1 MPDGLL
7 ADLAADR
14 SFLARTSTA
23 ERIVEV
29 LRGRITEGYFTP
41 GTRLS
46 EDALAEALGVSRNT
60 LREAFRLL
68 THERLLEYRLNRGVF
83 VRSLTVEDIVELYRV
98 RTVIESAA
106 LAVAGVPRD
115 LATIRA
121 ATEDGEQAASRA
133 DWQAAGTADI
143 RLHQAIVALAGS
155 TRLNDYV
162 GGLFAELRLAFLV
175 CGDPEDLHR
184 PYVQRNRRLLTLLE
198 QDDLAGAQRELTDYL
213 QTALE
218 HLVAAMDPA
227 RRQPVPAS

>member
-1 MPDGLL
+1 VPDGLL

-83 VRSLTVEDIVELYRV
+83 VRSLI
-98 RTVIESAA
+98 
-106 LAVAGVPRD
+106 GCVP
-115 LATIRA
+115 
-121 ATEDGEQAASRA
+121 
-133 DWQAAGTADI
+133 
-143 RLHQAIVALAGS
+143 
-155 TRLNDYV
+155 
-162 GGLFAELRLAFLV
+162 
-175 CGDPEDLHR
+175 
-184 PYVQRNRRLLTLLE
+184 
-198 QDDLAGAQRELTDYL
+198 
-213 QTALE
+213 
-218 HLVAAMDPA
+218 
-227 RRQPVPAS
+227 